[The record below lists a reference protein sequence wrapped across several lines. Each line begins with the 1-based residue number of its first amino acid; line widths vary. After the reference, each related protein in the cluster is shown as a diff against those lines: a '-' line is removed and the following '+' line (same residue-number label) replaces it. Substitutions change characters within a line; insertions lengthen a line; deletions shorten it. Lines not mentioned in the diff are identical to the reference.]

1 MNAVESYSEEITRWI
16 PITLQDRGMG
26 FRYTALS
33 STSGARAGCG
43 NLGFLDAVMI
53 KCSSDTQFRLSS
65 AIRVVLLVQLLI
77 FAVIAFEYLN
87 TLI

>member
-1 MNAVESYSEEITRWI
+1 MNAVESYSEEIIRWI

-26 FRYTALS
+26 FQYTAFS

-43 NLGFLDAVMI
+43 NLGFRDAVII

-65 AIRVVLLVQLLI
+65 AKSVVLLVQVLI

>member
-1 MNAVESYSEEITRWI
+1 MNAVESYSEEIIRWI
-16 PITLQDRGMG
+16 PIALQDRGMG

-87 TLI
+87 THI

>member
-1 MNAVESYSEEITRWI
+1 MKAFDNYSEKIIGWI
-16 PITLQDRGMG
+16 SIALQDRGMG
-26 FRYTALS
+26 FQYTAFS

-43 NLGFLDAVMI
+43 NLGFRDAVII

-65 AIRVVLLVQLLI
+65 AKSVVLLVQVLI

>member
-16 PITLQDRGMG
+16 PITLQDREMG

-65 AIRVVLLVQLLI
+65 AKSVVLLVQLI
-77 FAVIAFEYLN
+77 FADIAFEYLN